1 MGEDKIRASGVRAP
15 GNAFFT
21 SGFAS
26 ANAETLVRQIASRP
40 ELK

>member
-1 MGEDKIRASGVRAP
+1 MGDDKMRASGVRAP

-26 ANAETLVRQIASRP
+26 ANPETFVRQTASRP